1 MIPSPALADW
11 LADRAAQDASLARV
25 QANAAKWG
33 THPLM
38 TQLERRLSELAE
50 PSTEAILAEA
60 DRFIDQTEA
69 FEELFADMIA
79 GCRADPFFR
88 PPLYPLSGDI
98 HTGLLL
104 FHNHLLS
111 IALSVTSVDELAA
124 KKAAHGGKG
133 SIAFSGL
140 PTKFRY
146 LKGGGATLSFWEA
159 PEIGPNFVASE
170 AGQARF
176 VEIRALND
184 GDEILI
190 DGRRQSFVIEHAR
203 SDMVFFQAMVRGG
216 GAAPITAEYDRET
229 LAFVSASSTD
239 EASSRIQMMTSLL
252 RTMDRQDALPLME
265 RELES
270 PQFYTRWHVMREM
283 LALDA
288 EAALPALKRMAA
300 ADPHPEVRATAEQT
314 LRLFFADEAAA

>member
-11 LADRAAQDASLARV
+11 LADRSAQDATLERV
-25 QANAAKWG
+25 QASAAKWG
-33 THPLM
+33 THGLM
-38 TQLERRLSELAE
+38 TQLERRLSELAA
-50 PSTEAILAEA
+50 PTADAILAEA
-60 DRFIDQTEA
+60 DRFIDQSEA
-69 FEELFADMIA
+69 FEELFADMIS

-111 IALSVTSVDELAA
+111 IALSVTSVDQLAA

-159 PEIGPNFVASE
+159 PEIGSNFIAAE
-170 AGQARF
+170 AGEARF
-176 VEIRALND
+176 VEMRRLED
-184 GDEILI
+184 GDEIMI
-190 DGRRQSFVIEHAR
+190 DGRCRSFVIEHAS
-203 SDMVFFQAMVRGG
+203 SDMIFFQAMVRGD
-216 GAAPITAEYDRET
+216 AAPITAEYDRET

-239 EASSRIQMMTSLL
+239 EASSRIQMMASLL
-252 RTMDRQDALPLME
+252 RTMDREDALPLLE

-288 EAALPALKRMAA
+288 DAALPALKRMAA
-300 ADPHPEVRATAEQT
+300 GDPHPEVRATANQT

>member
-11 LADRAAQDASLARV
+11 LADRAAQNATFARV
-25 QANAAKWG
+25 QGSAAKWG
-33 THPLM
+33 AHPLM
-38 TQLERRLSELAE
+38 TQLERRLSELRD
-50 PSTEAILAEA
+50 PSPEAILREA
-60 DRFIDQTEA
+60 DRFIDKVA
-69 FEELFADMIA
+69 SFKELFADMIA

-88 PPLYPLSGDI
+88 PPFFPLSGDI

-104 FHNHLLS
+104 FHNPLLS
-111 IALSVTSVDELAA
+111 IALSITFVDQLAA
-124 KKAAHGGKG
+124 KKVAHGGKG

-140 PTKFRY
+140 PTTFRY
-146 LKGGGATLSFWEA
+146 LRAGEATLSFWEA

-170 AGQARF
+170 AGQARLLETRRL
-176 VEIRALND
+176 VD
-184 GDEILI
+184 GEAIMI

-203 SDMVFFQAMVRGG
+203 DDMIYFQAMARG
-216 GAAPITAEYDRET
+216 GAAPITAEYDRDT

-252 RTMDRQDALPLME
+252 RTMEREDALPLME
-265 RELES
+265 RELQS

-300 ADPHPEVRATAEQT
+300 ADPHPEVRATASQT
-314 LRLFFADEAAA
+314 LRMFFADEATA

>member
-1 MIPSPALADW
+1 MIPSPALAGW
-11 LADRAAQDASLARV
+11 LADRSAQDATFARV
-25 QANAAKWG
+25 QASAAKWG

-38 TQLERRLSELAE
+38 TQLERRLSELSE
-50 PSTEAILAEA
+50 PKPEAILAEA

-69 FEELFADMIA
+69 FEALFADMIA

-98 HTGLLL
+98 HSGLLL
-104 FHNHLLS
+104 FHNPLLS
-111 IALSVTSVDELAA
+111 IALSVTSVDQLAA
-124 KKAAHGGKG
+124 KKAAHGGSG
-133 SIAFSGL
+133 SIAFSGQ

-176 VEIRALND
+176 VETRALND
-184 GDEILI
+184 GDEIAI
-190 DGRRQSFVIEHAR
+190 DGRRQSFVIEHAC
-203 SDMVFFQAMVRGG
+203 SDMIFFQAMVRD

-229 LAFVSASSTD
+229 LAFIGASSTD

-252 RTMDRQDALPLME
+252 RTMDREDALPLME

-288 EAALPALKRMAA
+288 DAALPALKRMAA
-300 ADPHPEVRATAEQT
+300 GDPHPEVRATAEQT
-314 LRLFFADEAAA
+314 LRMFFPDEAAA